1 MKKALLLISALAL
14 FACAN
19 DPTEETSGGVST
31 GHQAVI
37 VGLAEHAIAGRLNL
51 KVTSE
56 VADAIEAAAKTHS
69 VPQTRSGID
78 DIDLIFNE
86 IGVERFE
93 RIFPSNERFD
103 ARQRQYGLHQWY
115 TVSFDSAVEL
125 ASVAQRLIV
134 SLAVSVENDNFV
146 NVRLYDDPVVSLNES
161 YVAVH

>member
-56 VADAIEAAAKTHS
+56 VADAIEAAAKTRS

-115 TVSFDSAVEL
+115 TVSFDSEV
-125 ASVAQRLIV
+125 
-134 SLAVSVENDNFV
+134 
-146 NVRLYDDPVVSLNES
+146 
-161 YVAVH
+161 